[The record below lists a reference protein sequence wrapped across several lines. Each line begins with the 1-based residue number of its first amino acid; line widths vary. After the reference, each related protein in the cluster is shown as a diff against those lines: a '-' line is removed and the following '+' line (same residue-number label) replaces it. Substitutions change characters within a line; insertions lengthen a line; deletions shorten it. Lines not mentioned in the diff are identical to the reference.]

1 MPLSA
6 GEASE
11 AGVVKAS
18 ALVPGSSALG
28 RRVIIV
34 DAVHI
39 GGSVHGA
46 RAGAP
51 RALQLLRERAG

>member
-18 ALVPGSSALG
+18 ALVLVGSSALG

-39 GGSVHGA
+39 AQTQPRGRGGGRSVA
-46 RAGAP
+46 RV
-51 RALQLLRERAG
+51 LRV